1 MKTGGVA
8 GPDGKDHR
16 LIVTETQSTWRSTK
30 QEEDESPE
38 FVFKDGRRWRV
49 DCRRKVWEPG
59 ANRGGGGDG
68 EGTGQRGR
76 GGGGGGGYHRER
88 VVDGGPH
95 EGSEG
100 CPGGWKRYRVVYE
113 CVQRVENVEASAIQ
127 AQVKCDQ
134 AG

>member
-68 EGTGQRGR
+68 EGTAQ
-76 GGGGGGGYHRER
+76 GGGGGGGWVAKGVTGSVWCMEAHTREVR
-88 VVDGGPH
+88 DAQVDGNGTAWCT
-95 EGSEG
+95 SAYK
-100 CPGGWKRYRVVYE
+100 GWRT
-113 CVQRVENVEASAIQ
+113 
-127 AQVKCDQ
+127 
-134 AG
+134 